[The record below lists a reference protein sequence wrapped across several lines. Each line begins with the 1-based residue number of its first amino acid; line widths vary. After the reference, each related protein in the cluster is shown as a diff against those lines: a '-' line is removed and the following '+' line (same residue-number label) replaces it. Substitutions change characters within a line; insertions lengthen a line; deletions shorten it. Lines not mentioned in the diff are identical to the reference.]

1 MKFYMLDGNEKILC
15 AVPSKDIISL
25 YQNLN
30 YHQADTIEGS
40 LVLSEK
46 YTSILNNVRY
56 FAISDRESNHNF
68 YLYRKTLVQV
78 QNHEIAINGQGA
90 FWDEMQGA
98 YIKDKRPNQVTPADT
113 IKLIL
118 GYSRWNVDYV
128 DQMLEEESLRRDMN
142 FYYVS
147 LLDALNTVY
156 QTWQVDIEP
165 YINIEGHQITRRYVK
180 LYQQQGGNNGRRF
193 VYGDNALTVTQQ
205 ANEGSIFTALVGRG
219 AGVEETDASG
229 NLTGGYSRKINFAD
243 IEWSKANGDPCD
255 KPKGQEYVEWKE
267 STELYGYSDGKPR
280 IGIVN
285 FDNEKDPAQL
295 LKETWAQLQQVGVP
309 LVQFQATV
317 GDVGY
322 LNLGETVTIVRYDL
336 NIKYQTRVTGIK
348 WNRCDEAKSQ
358 ITIGVKAIQSTADKI
373 AGLQQSVAQANV
385 NADEAKS
392 TANHAIIDGTGAVV
406 NYGPNEPTNPKE
418 GDIWYDVQPD
428 GTVVLKQYQNGQ
440 WVILIDDT
448 TGQQIKNKVEAQQ
461 KELDKAVQD
470 ANAASAKA
478 DGLVAQVGDANTNAQ
493 KALTTAQQNQADLAQ
508 AKNDLENTKSQLTN
522 VQSDLTGTKSSLAG
536 AISNISQAQEDLKN
550 TEQSLQGVKSDL
562 ANTKQSLANDEKNLT
577 SLSEQAK
584 AQEQT
589 IVDIQ
594 KTQSGLSADVAD
606 VKGNVSSLQDTADG
620 LQATVGTL
628 NSDNLLYNSDFMANT
643 PGKVPNTDWL
653 PVPGWLSLN
662 NTAVQRCLWFNQN
675 ALQVGWINANGG
687 FYTKAVKSNTPD
699 PKNANAT
706 TAYDLSFLIMSHPG
720 TYDVYIE
727 ASYTEDFSDPK
738 QIKLG
743 TINQCQNWTPQE
755 YSFTVS
761 DVYPWLRLKMV
772 SEQDKGLFYLA
783 QPMLV
788 YGSKKPSS
796 YISSNQPSQKIASIS
811 ETVDGI
817 KTTVS
822 DNTNGISQIKQTAQ
836 SIQSDVANNKN
847 DISSIKQTADSLKSS
862 IQDDEKN
869 ISSLQQTAQGLQGSI
884 SDNKNDIA
892 NIKATAQGLQ
902 TSVQDNKKNISTIQ
916 QQAGTIE
923 SAISTVNSDN
933 LIYNSDFLTTEP
945 GISPLTNWEPADGWN
960 SINTA
965 VQRCMWYGYSALQVG
980 WINANAGMYTR
991 AIKANQ
997 PNTSDASAKTQYNLS
1012 FLIRTSAGTYDVYI
1026 DCSYD
1031 DTFNNSTPVKVD
1043 TITQIYSNWTK
1054 LNWTVELPSIYPWI
1068 RLRIISEQDKGL
1080 FYLAQPMLVYG
1091 SDTPSKYI
1099 SSNQPGQK
1107 MSSIKQTIDSIQSTV
1122 QSNTGQI
1129 SQVKQTAD
1137 SLQSAVTNNS
1147 NDISTLK
1154 QTATGLQSTVSN
1166 IKASSENLLPDT
1178 LDFAGWQQ
1186 GGQGNMDS
1194 AQADNTLTN
1203 AWHAWGDNNSAW
1215 IGSPQAK
1222 PVYLR
1227 AGTQY
1232 TFSAVCWNNG
1242 SLTGNNFDDD
1252 DVELY
1257 FNNND
1262 NSRAYNHQLTSKTNK
1277 EHVRYSVTFTVD
1289 TDGLYWGFK
1298 LIDKSGFV
1306 GGSLW
1311 SAEYMLVEGNIAT
1324 AYQPSSTAMATN
1336 ISTIQQTID
1345 GVKIDVANSKGD
1357 ISSLKQRADSM
1368 ESNISD
1374 NKNDISDLRQTANS
1388 LQSNIQSKADIS
1400 QITQLSNAIQSVVQS
1415 VGSFFP
1421 NGDFADSNIQAYW
1434 SPWDVTKDYT
1444 NINFDAA
1451 TYNGSFGNLLL
1462 HASGGGWTKAIST
1475 EYIPVQPNKSVTVSL
1490 ASRGDWYGSNGKPQ
1504 TLQCYVHFYDSK
1516 KNETENGHFDLNCSN
1531 NQQWYDNSVTYDCNS
1546 NECYIRVEICLQGN
1560 QENWAHITNVK
1571 VSSDGGESISSKI
1584 SQMTDDINMR
1594 VQKGDLLSQINIQAG
1609 STLIQSNKL
1618 YLDASSVVF
1627 SGNAFIPSAAI
1638 TDLSADK
1645 ITAGTLNAYKV
1656 NVINLDVNK
1665 LVGDTT
1671 EFVRSGWTNAYG
1683 SHVQIDGGGM
1693 TVNYGNWY
1701 TRFDGNGMTFKDGSD
1716 NLGGFTR
1723 IGMTGAPDWY
1733 NGLAFNAGGDAEF
1746 LSIGAQDYGNDNQ
1759 NPVPAKLLWMRSF
1772 DDKNRYG
1779 YQPGWNFCD
1788 TVWADDLKLNHI
1800 GTSSYRLDLVAL
1812 SMNGETAFGLQSG
1825 NGYGFWWGANGGLG
1839 IYGGGKY
1846 VNFTHT
1852 KFINDIQM
1860 GQGGSINWGS
1870 L

>member
-98 YIKDKRPNQVTPADT
+98 YIKDRRPNQVTPADT

-219 AGVEETDASG
+219 AGVEETDADG

-243 IEWSKANGDPCD
+243 VEWSKANGDPCD

-508 AKNDLENTKSQLTN
+508 AKNQLSN
-522 VQSDLTGTKSSLAG
+522 VQSDLTSEKSTLSS
-536 AISNISQAQEDLKN
+536 AISDISQTKQRL
-550 TEQSLQGVKSDL
+550 SDL
-562 ANTKQSLANDEKNLT
+562 TT
-577 SLSEQAK
+577 QA
-584 AQEQT
+584 QTQGQT
-589 IVDIQ
+589 IANIQ
-594 KTQSGLSADVAD
+594 KTQSGLTTDIAD
-606 VKGNVSSLQDTADG
+606 VKGNVSSLQDTANG
-620 LQATVGTL
+620 LQATVA
-628 NSDNLLYNSDFMANT
+628 D
-643 PGKVPNTDWL
+643 
-653 PVPGWLSLN
+653 
-662 NTAVQRCLWFNQN
+662 
-675 ALQVGWINANGG
+675 
-687 FYTKAVKSNTPD
+687 
-699 PKNANAT
+699 
-706 TAYDLSFLIMSHPG
+706 
-720 TYDVYIE
+720 
-727 ASYTEDFSDPK
+727 
-738 QIKLG
+738 
-743 TINQCQNWTPQE
+743 
-755 YSFTVS
+755 
-761 DVYPWLRLKMV
+761 
-772 SEQDKGLFYLA
+772 
-783 QPMLV
+783 
-788 YGSKKPSS
+788 
-796 YISSNQPSQKIASIS
+796 
-811 ETVDGI
+811 
-817 KTTVS
+817 
-822 DNTNGISQIKQTAQ
+822 
-836 SIQSDVANNKN
+836 NKN
-847 DISSIKQTADSLKSS
+847 
-862 IQDDEKN
+862 N
-869 ISSLQQTAQGLQGSI
+869 ISSLKQTAQGLESTVSNMRVGGTNLLRNTKMMNGSYWFSQQSPIQSYYQGIGVIHVASDWWNVRYNYPSLVTDGIPNNTNDVFTFSCLVKKSDKNSNGNISFFCGAVNVLSTHIDQSAINADYWTQIWVTFKFKPSSEINVSDNYGNSMRFEQGGSVGTMLYTMFKLEKGSMPTAYSPAPQDTDDSI
-884 SDNKNDIA
+884 SSISQ
-892 NIKATAQGLQ
+892 KA
-902 TSVQDNKKNISTIQ
+902 
-916 QQAGTIE
+916 
-923 SAISTVNSDN
+923 
-933 LIYNSDFLTTEP
+933 
-945 GISPLTNWEPADGWN
+945 
-960 SINTA
+960 
-965 VQRCMWYGYSALQVG
+965 
-980 WINANAGMYTR
+980 
-991 AIKANQ
+991 
-997 PNTSDASAKTQYNLS
+997 
-1012 FLIRTSAGTYDVYI
+1012 
-1026 DCSYD
+1026 
-1031 DTFNNSTPVKVD
+1031 
-1043 TITQIYSNWTK
+1043 
-1054 LNWTVELPSIYPWI
+1054 
-1068 RLRIISEQDKGL
+1068 
-1080 FYLAQPMLVYG
+1080 
-1091 SDTPSKYI
+1091 
-1099 SSNQPGQK
+1099 
-1107 MSSIKQTIDSIQSTV
+1107 DSIQSTV
-1122 QSNTGQI
+1122 QGNTGQI

-1137 SLQSAVTNNS
+1137 SLQSSITQGIGSYLPNGDFADSNISKYWVPWDTTKDLSEVFVVESQGTKDMPAAYLKIQTKSSENKTDIGTKDFIPFNINEPIEIKAWSWLNASNGNTQFQFYIHCYDENHNEVDSGSGYFKYDNLNEWELTDVTFGKDQWNKNTVS
-1147 NDISTLK
+1147 MRLEIVLFGGGIDTAGYITGLKIINGSSGIASEFTQTIDSLTSKIADADGNISQLK
-1154 QTATGLQSTVSN
+1154 QTS
-1166 IKASSENLLPDT
+1166 D
-1178 LDFAGWQQ
+1178 
-1186 GGQGNMDS
+1186 
-1194 AQADNTLTN
+1194 
-1203 AWHAWGDNNSAW
+1203 
-1215 IGSPQAK
+1215 
-1222 PVYLR
+1222 
-1227 AGTQY
+1227 
-1232 TFSAVCWNNG
+1232 
-1242 SLTGNNFDDD
+1242 SLTSQIGNA
-1252 DVELY
+1252 
-1257 FNNND
+1257 NN
-1262 NSRAYNHQLTSKTNK
+1262 
-1277 EHVRYSVTFTVD
+1277 
-1289 TDGLYWGFK
+1289 
-1298 LIDKSGFV
+1298 
-1306 GGSLW
+1306 
-1311 SAEYMLVEGNIAT
+1311 
-1324 AYQPSSTAMATN
+1324 
-1336 ISTIQQTID
+1336 
-1345 GVKIDVANSKGD
+1345 D

-1374 NKNDISDLRQTANS
+1374 NENNISDLRQTANS

-1421 NGDFADSNIQAYW
+1421 NGNFADSNVQVYW

-1444 NINFDAA
+1444 NINYDAA

-1490 ASRGDWYGSNGKPQ
+1490 ASRGDWYDSNGKPQ
-1504 TLQCYVHFYDSK
+1504 LLQCYVHFYDSK
-1516 KNETENGHFDLNCSN
+1516 KNATESGYFDLNCSN
-1531 NQQWYDNSVTYDCNS
+1531 NQQWYDNSTTYDCNS
-1546 NECYIRVEICLQGN
+1546 NECYIRVEIVLQGN

-1584 SQMTDDINMR
+1584 SQMADDINMR
-1594 VQKGDLLSQINIQAG
+1594 VQKGDLLSQINIEAG
-1609 STLIQSNKL
+1609 STLIQSKKL
-1618 YLDASSVVF
+1618 FLDASSVVF

-1645 ITAGTLNAYKV
+1645 ITAGTLNAGNV
-1656 NVINLDVNK
+1656 NIINLDVNK
-1665 LVGDTT
+1665 LVGNTT

-1693 TVNYGNWY
+1693 AVTYGDWY
-1701 TRFDGNGMTFKDGSD
+1701 TRFDGNGMTFKDG
-1716 NLGGFTR
+1716 NEVLGGFTR
-1723 IGMTGAPDWY
+1723 VGMVSAPSWY
-1733 NGLAFNAGGDAEF
+1733 NGLGFNAGGDAEF
-1746 LSIGAQDYGNDNQ
+1746 LSIGAQDYGNDSQ
-1759 NPVPAKLLWMRSF
+1759 NPVPVKLLWMRQGI
-1772 DDKNRYG
+1772 NTYG

-1788 TVWADDLKLNHI
+1788 DVWMNKLAVNSFHYGNWDI
-1800 GTSSYRLDLVAL
+1800 K
-1812 SMNGETAFGLQSG
+1812 FGLISG
-1825 NGYGFWWGANGGLG
+1825 SNGYSALTLTNGS
-1839 IYGGGKY
+1839 GGG
-1846 VNFTHT
+1846 F
-1852 KFINDIQM
+1852 F
-1860 GQGGSINWGS
+1860 WGS
-1870 L
+1870 DGGFGFAAGGHLYDMRGKPLINEVGSNGVAQSWTNINY

>member
-98 YIKDKRPNQVTPADT
+98 YIKDRRPNQVTPADT

-118 GYSRWNVDYV
+118 SYSRWNVDYV

-165 YINIEGHQITRRYVK
+165 YINIEGHQIIRRYVK

-470 ANAASAKA
+470 ANVASAKA

-493 KALTTAQQNQADLAQ
+493 KALATAQQNQADLAQ
-508 AKNDLENTKSQLTN
+508 AKNDLEDTKSQLSN
-522 VQSDLTGTKSSLAG
+522 VQTGLTSATA
-536 AISNISQAQEDLKN
+536 NISQAQAEL
-550 TEQSLQGVKSDL
+550 EAVKS
-562 ANTKQSLANDEKNLT
+562 
-577 SLSEQAK
+577 QA
-584 AQEQT
+584 AQQGQT
-589 IVDIQ
+589 IVNIEKSTD
-594 KTQSGLSADVAD
+594 SLSSQIAD
-606 VKGNVSSLQDTADG
+606 VKGNVTGLQQTATSLQ
-620 LQATVGTL
+620 
-628 NSDNLLYNSDFMANT
+628 S
-643 PGKVPNTDWL
+643 
-653 PVPGWLSLN
+653 
-662 NTAVQRCLWFNQN
+662 AV
-675 ALQVGWINANGG
+675 
-687 FYTKAVKSNTPD
+687 
-699 PKNANAT
+699 
-706 TAYDLSFLIMSHPG
+706 
-720 TYDVYIE
+720 E
-727 ASYTEDFSDPK
+727 
-738 QIKLG
+738 
-743 TINQCQNWTPQE
+743 
-755 YSFTVS
+755 
-761 DVYPWLRLKMV
+761 
-772 SEQDKGLFYLA
+772 
-783 QPMLV
+783 
-788 YGSKKPSS
+788 
-796 YISSNQPSQKIASIS
+796 
-811 ETVDGI
+811 
-817 KTTVS
+817 
-822 DNTNGISQIKQTAQ
+822 
-836 SIQSDVANNKN
+836 NNKN
-847 DISSIKQTADSLKSS
+847 DISVVKQTAEGVESTVTNMKISSANLLPNTFDFSNWESGGQGVIEPASQWNTQTDAFHGWIDTTKAWIRVPESMAVYLEQGKQYTYSAKVWNNGSNTENNFDNSVVKMYINSPSNSYGYTLTEKVNHTPRTYAVTFTAPETGKYTGFNTYQEGDFVGGSLWTAECMLVEGNVVTAYQPSSQDMAKNADVSTIKQDITGLEATVKSNS
-862 IQDDEKN
+862 GN
-869 ISSLQQTAQGLQGSI
+869 ISDLKLA
-884 SDNKNDIA
+884 SD
-892 NIKATAQGLQ
+892 
-902 TSVQDNKKNISTIQ
+902 
-916 QQAGTIE
+916 
-923 SAISTVNSDN
+923 
-933 LIYNSDFLTTEP
+933 
-945 GISPLTNWEPADGWN
+945 
-960 SINTA
+960 
-965 VQRCMWYGYSALQVG
+965 
-980 WINANAGMYTR
+980 
-991 AIKANQ
+991 
-997 PNTSDASAKTQYNLS
+997 
-1012 FLIRTSAGTYDVYI
+1012 
-1026 DCSYD
+1026 
-1031 DTFNNSTPVKVD
+1031 
-1043 TITQIYSNWTK
+1043 K
-1054 LNWTVELPSIYPWI
+1054 L
-1068 RLRIISEQDKGL
+1068 
-1080 FYLAQPMLVYG
+1080 
-1091 SDTPSKYI
+1091 
-1099 SSNQPGQK
+1099 
-1107 MSSIKQTIDSIQSTV
+1107 QSTV
-1122 QSNTGQI
+1122 QSNSGQI

-1137 SLQSAVTNNS
+1137 GLQSTVTNNS
-1147 NDISTLK
+1147 NDISSLE

-1166 IKASSENLLPDT
+1166 MKVSSENLLPDT

-1186 GGQGNMDS
+1186 GGQGSMDN
-1194 AQADNTLTN
+1194 AKDDNTLTN

-1215 IGSPQAK
+1215 IGSPQTK
-1222 PVYLR
+1222 PVYLS

-1262 NSRAYNHQLTSKTNK
+1262 SSKAYNHQLTGKTNK
-1277 EHVRYSVTFTVD
+1277 DHIRYSVTFTVD

-1298 LIDKSGFV
+1298 LIDKSGFI

-1311 SAEYMLVEGNIAT
+1311 SAEYMLIEGNIAT
-1324 AYQPSSTAMATN
+1324 AYQPSSTAMAMD

-1444 NINFDAA
+1444 NITFDAA

-1584 SQMTDDINMR
+1584 SQMADDINMR

-1645 ITAGTLNAYKV
+1645 ITTGTLNAYKV

-1701 TRFDGNGMTFKDGSD
+1701 TRFDGNGMTFKDGGD

-1723 IGMTGAPDWY
+1723 VGMTGAPDWY

-1860 GQGGSINWGS
+1860 GQGGSINWSS

>member
-1 MKFYMLDGNEKILC
+1 MLDGNEKILC
-15 AVPSKDIISL
+15 AVPIKDIISL

-46 YTSILNNVRY
+46 YTSILSNVRY

-98 YIKDKRPNQVTPADT
+98 YIKDRRPNQVTPADT

-219 AGVEETDASG
+219 AGVEETDESG

-243 IEWSKANGDPCD
+243 VEWSKANGDPCD

-336 NIKYQTRVTGIK
+336 DIKYQTRVTGIK
-348 WNRCDEAKSQ
+348 WNRCDENKSK

-392 TANHAIIDGTGAVV
+392 TANHAIVDGTGAVV

-461 KELDKAVQD
+461 KELDQAVQD

-493 KALTTAQQNQADLAQ
+493 KALAAAQQNQADLAQ
-508 AKNDLENTKSQLTN
+508 AKNDLANTKSQLSN
-522 VQSDLTGTKSSLAG
+522 VQNGLTSATA
-536 AISNISQAQEDLKN
+536 NISQAQAEL
-550 TEQSLQGVKSDL
+550 EAVKS
-562 ANTKQSLANDEKNLT
+562 
-577 SLSEQAK
+577 QA
-584 AQEQT
+584 AQQGQT
-589 IVDIQ
+589 IVNIEKNTD
-594 KTQSGLSADVAD
+594 SLSSQIAD
-606 VKGNVSSLQDTADG
+606 VKGNVTGLQQTATSLQ
-620 LQATVGTL
+620 
-628 NSDNLLYNSDFMANT
+628 S
-643 PGKVPNTDWL
+643 
-653 PVPGWLSLN
+653 
-662 NTAVQRCLWFNQN
+662 AV
-675 ALQVGWINANGG
+675 
-687 FYTKAVKSNTPD
+687 
-699 PKNANAT
+699 
-706 TAYDLSFLIMSHPG
+706 
-720 TYDVYIE
+720 E
-727 ASYTEDFSDPK
+727 
-738 QIKLG
+738 
-743 TINQCQNWTPQE
+743 
-755 YSFTVS
+755 
-761 DVYPWLRLKMV
+761 
-772 SEQDKGLFYLA
+772 
-783 QPMLV
+783 
-788 YGSKKPSS
+788 
-796 YISSNQPSQKIASIS
+796 
-811 ETVDGI
+811 
-817 KTTVS
+817 
-822 DNTNGISQIKQTAQ
+822 
-836 SIQSDVANNKN
+836 NNKN
-847 DISSIKQTADSLKSS
+847 DISVVKQTAEGVESTVTNMKISSANLLPNTFDFLNWESGGQGAIEPASQWNTQTDAFHGWIDTTQAWIRVPESMAVYLEQGKQYTYSAKVWNNGSNTENNFDNSVVKMYINSPSNSYGYTLTEKVNHTPRTYAVTFTAPETGKYTGFNTYQEGDFVGGSLWTAECMLVEGNVVTAYQPSSQDMAKNADVSTIKQDITGLEATVKSNS
-862 IQDDEKN
+862 GN
-869 ISSLQQTAQGLQGSI
+869 ISDLKLA
-884 SDNKNDIA
+884 SD
-892 NIKATAQGLQ
+892 
-902 TSVQDNKKNISTIQ
+902 
-916 QQAGTIE
+916 
-923 SAISTVNSDN
+923 
-933 LIYNSDFLTTEP
+933 
-945 GISPLTNWEPADGWN
+945 
-960 SINTA
+960 
-965 VQRCMWYGYSALQVG
+965 
-980 WINANAGMYTR
+980 
-991 AIKANQ
+991 
-997 PNTSDASAKTQYNLS
+997 
-1012 FLIRTSAGTYDVYI
+1012 
-1026 DCSYD
+1026 
-1031 DTFNNSTPVKVD
+1031 
-1043 TITQIYSNWTK
+1043 K
-1054 LNWTVELPSIYPWI
+1054 L
-1068 RLRIISEQDKGL
+1068 
-1080 FYLAQPMLVYG
+1080 
-1091 SDTPSKYI
+1091 
-1099 SSNQPGQK
+1099 
-1107 MSSIKQTIDSIQSTV
+1107 QSTV
-1122 QSNTGQI
+1122 QSNSGQI

-1137 SLQSAVTNNS
+1137 GLQSTVTNNS
-1147 NDISTLK
+1147 NDISSLE

-1166 IKASSENLLPDT
+1166 MKVSSENLLPDT

-1186 GGQGNMDS
+1186 GGQGSMDN
-1194 AQADNTLTN
+1194 AKDDNTLTN

-1215 IGSPQAK
+1215 IGSPQTK
-1222 PVYLR
+1222 PVYLS
-1227 AGTQY
+1227 AGIQY

-1262 NSRAYNHQLTSKTNK
+1262 NSKAYNHQLTGKTNK
-1277 EHVRYSVTFTVD
+1277 DHIRYSVTFTVD
-1289 TDGLYWGFK
+1289 DDGLYWGFK
-1298 LIDKSGFV
+1298 LIDKSGFI

-1324 AYQPSSTAMATN
+1324 AYQPSSTAMATD

-1357 ISSLKQRADSM
+1357 ISSLKQRADSI
-1368 ESNISD
+1368 ETNIS
-1374 NKNDISDLRQTANS
+1374 NNSNDISSLKQTATS

-1421 NGDFADSNIQAYW
+1421 NGNFADSNIQVYW
-1434 SPWDVTKDYT
+1434 SPWDITKDYT
-1444 NINFDAA
+1444 NINYDAA

-1462 HASGGGWTKAIST
+1462 HAANGGFTKTIST

-1490 ASRGDWYGSNGKPQ
+1490 ASRGDWYNSNGKPQ

-1531 NQQWYDNSVTYDCNS
+1531 NQQWYDNSVTYGCNS
-1546 NECYIRVEICLQGN
+1546 NECYIRIEIVLQGN

-1584 SQMTDDINMR
+1584 SQMADDINMR

-1645 ITAGTLNAYKV
+1645 ITAGTLNAGNV

-1665 LVGDTT
+1665 LVGNTT

-1693 TVNYGNWY
+1693 AVTYGDWY
-1701 TRFDGNGMTFKDGSD
+1701 TRFDGNGMTFKNG
-1716 NLGGFTR
+1716 NEALGGFTR
-1723 IGMTGAPDWY
+1723 IGMNTAPSWY

-1759 NPVPAKLLWMRSF
+1759 NPVPAKLLWMR
-1772 DDKNRYG
+1772 KGINTYG
-1779 YQPGWNFCD
+1779 YSPGWNFCD
-1788 TVWADDLKLNHI
+1788 DVWTNKI
-1800 GTSSYRLDLVAL
+1800 GMREIQYQDWNINFGEVTGDNGFSALTLTS
-1812 SMNGETAFGLQSG
+1812 GSG
-1825 NGYGFWWGANGGLG
+1825 NGFYWGSDGTFGYVTGGANLHNVRGSQIVYNINQNGG
-1839 IYGGGKY
+1839 
-1846 VNFTHT
+1846 TCE
-1852 KFINDIQM
+1852 
-1860 GQGGSINWGS
+1860 NWSGVD
-1870 L
+1870 

>member
-1 MKFYMLDGNEKILC
+1 MLDGNEKILC

-46 YTSILNNVRY
+46 YTSILSNVRY

-118 GYSRWNVDYV
+118 SYSRWNVDYV

-229 NLTGGYSRKINFAD
+229 NLTGGYSRKISFAD
-243 IEWSKANGDPCD
+243 VEWSKANGDPCD

-461 KELDKAVQD
+461 KELDQAVQD

-493 KALTTAQQNQADLAQ
+493 KALTAAQQNKADLAQ

-536 AISNISQAQEDLKN
+536 AISNISQAKAELEAIKSQAA
-550 TEQSLQGVKSDL
+550 QQG
-562 ANTKQSLANDEKNLT
+562 
-577 SLSEQAK
+577 
-584 AQEQT
+584 QT
-589 IVDIQ
+589 IVNIEKSTD
-594 KTQSGLSADVAD
+594 SLSSQIAD
-606 VKGNVSSLQDTADG
+606 VKGNVTGLQQTATSLQ
-620 LQATVGTL
+620 
-628 NSDNLLYNSDFMANT
+628 S
-643 PGKVPNTDWL
+643 
-653 PVPGWLSLN
+653 
-662 NTAVQRCLWFNQN
+662 AVE
-675 ALQVGWINANGG
+675 
-687 FYTKAVKSNTPD
+687 K
-699 PKNANAT
+699 
-706 TAYDLSFLIMSHPG
+706 
-720 TYDVYIE
+720 
-727 ASYTEDFSDPK
+727 
-738 QIKLG
+738 
-743 TINQCQNWTPQE
+743 
-755 YSFTVS
+755 
-761 DVYPWLRLKMV
+761 
-772 SEQDKGLFYLA
+772 
-783 QPMLV
+783 
-788 YGSKKPSS
+788 
-796 YISSNQPSQKIASIS
+796 
-811 ETVDGI
+811 
-817 KTTVS
+817 
-822 DNTNGISQIKQTAQ
+822 
-836 SIQSDVANNKN
+836 NKN
-847 DISSIKQTADSLKSS
+847 DISVVKQTAEGVESTVTNMK
-862 IQDDEKN
+862 
-869 ISSLQQTAQGLQGSI
+869 ISSANLLPNTLDFSNWESGGQGAIEPASQWNTQTDAFHGWIDTAKAWIRVPESMAVYLEQGKQYTYSAKVWNNGSNTENNFDKSTVKMYI
-884 SDNKNDIA
+884 NSPSNSYGYTLTEKVNHTPRTYAVTFTAPETGKYTGFNTYQEGNFIGGSLWSA
-892 NIKATAQGLQ
+892 EYMLVEGNVATAYQP
-902 TSVQDNKKNISTIQ
+902 SSQDMAKNADISTIKQ
-916 QQAGTIE
+916 DITGLEATVKSNSGN
-923 SAISTVNSDN
+923 ISDLKLASDK
-933 LIYNSDFLTTEP
+933 
-945 GISPLTNWEPADGWN
+945 
-960 SINTA
+960 
-965 VQRCMWYGYSALQVG
+965 LQ
-980 WINANAGMYTR
+980 
-991 AIKANQ
+991 
-997 PNTSDASAKTQYNLS
+997 
-1012 FLIRTSAGTYDVYI
+1012 
-1026 DCSYD
+1026 
-1031 DTFNNSTPVKVD
+1031 ST
-1043 TITQIYSNWTK
+1043 
-1054 LNWTVELPSIYPWI
+1054 
-1068 RLRIISEQDKGL
+1068 
-1080 FYLAQPMLVYG
+1080 
-1091 SDTPSKYI
+1091 
-1099 SSNQPGQK
+1099 
-1107 MSSIKQTIDSIQSTV
+1107 IQSN
-1122 QSNTGQI
+1122 SGQI

-1166 IKASSENLLPDT
+1166 MKISSENLLPDT

-1222 PVYLR
+1222 PVYLS
-1227 AGTQY
+1227 AGMQY
-1232 TFSAVCWNNG
+1232 TFSAVCWNYG
-1242 SLTGNNFDDD
+1242 SSTGNNFDDD

-1262 NSRAYNHQLTSKTNK
+1262 NSKAYNHQLTSKTNK

-1289 TDGLYWGFK
+1289 TNGLYWGFK
-1298 LIDKSGFV
+1298 LIDKSGFI

-1324 AYQPSSTAMATN
+1324 AYQPSATAMATN

-1388 LQSNIQSKADIS
+1388 LQSNIQNKADIS

-1421 NGDFADSNIQAYW
+1421 NGNFADSNIQAYW
-1434 SPWDVTKDYT
+1434 SPWDITKDYT
-1444 NINFDAA
+1444 NITFDAA

-1475 EYIPVQPNKSVTVSL
+1475 EYIPVQPSKSVTVSL
-1490 ASRGDWYGSNGKPQ
+1490 ASRGDWYGNNGKPK

-1516 KNETENGHFDLNCSN
+1516 KNETASGSFDLNCSN
-1531 NQQWYDNSVTYDCNS
+1531 NQQWYNNSASYDCSS
-1546 NECYIRVEICLQGN
+1546 NECYVRIEIILQGN

-1584 SQMTDDINMR
+1584 SQMADDINMR

-1609 STLIQSNKL
+1609 KTLIQSNKL

-1627 SGNAFIPSAAI
+1627 SGSAFIPSAAI

-1645 ITAGTLNAYKV
+1645 ITTGTLNAANV
-1656 NVINLDVNK
+1656 HVINMDIAN
-1665 LVGDTT
+1665 LVGDKTS
-1671 EFVRSGWTNAYG
+1671 FVRSQWQNAYG
-1683 SHVQIDGGGM
+1683 AYVNIDGGGM
-1693 TVNYGNWY
+1693 SVGYGNWF
-1701 TRFDGNGMTFKDGSD
+1701 TKFDGLGMTFKDGGD
-1716 NLGGFTR
+1716 DLGGFTR
-1723 IGMTGAPDWY
+1723 VGMVGAPSWY
-1733 NGLAFNAGGDAEF
+1733 GGLAFNAGGDAEF
-1746 LSIGAQDYGNDNQ
+1746 LSIGAKDYHNDNQ
-1759 NPVPAKLLWMRSF
+1759 NPVPSKLLWARQGI
-1772 DDKNRYG
+1772 DTYG
-1779 YQPGWNFCD
+1779 YRPGWNFGD
-1788 TVWADDLKLNHI
+1788 DVWTSKI
-1800 GTSSYRLDLVAL
+1800 GIDSIQYGSWNIHFGIVVGDNNFSALTLTS
-1812 SMNGETAFGLQSG
+1812 GIG
-1825 NGYGFWWGANGGLG
+1825 NGFY
-1839 IYGGGKY
+1839 
-1846 VNFTHT
+1846 
-1852 KFINDIQM
+1852 
-1860 GQGGSINWGS
+1860 WGS
-1870 L
+1870 DGSFGYVTGGNALHNVKGSQIVYSIGSDGTCHSWGGV

>member
-1 MKFYMLDGNEKILC
+1 MLDGNEKILC

-25 YQNLN
+25 CQNLN

-46 YTSILNNVRY
+46 YTSILSNVRY

-98 YIKDKRPNQVTPADT
+98 YIKDRRPNQVTPADT

-219 AGVEETDASG
+219 AGVEETDADG

-243 IEWSKANGDPCD
+243 VEWSKANGDPVD

-267 STELYGYSDGKPR
+267 STEIYGYSDGKPR
-280 IGIVN
+280 IGIVD

-336 NIKYQTRVTGIK
+336 DIKYQTRVTGIK

-550 TEQSLQGVKSDL
+550 TEQELQDVKSNL
-562 ANTKQSLANDEKNLT
+562 ASNEEKLSELTKQ
-577 SLSEQAK
+577 
-584 AQEQT
+584 AQTQGQT

-606 VKGNVSSLQDTADG
+606 VKGNVSSLQQTADEIKS
-620 LQATVGTL
+620 TVAG
-628 NSDNLLYNSDFMANT
+628 NS
-643 PGKVPNTDWL
+643 
-653 PVPGWLSLN
+653 
-662 NTAVQRCLWFNQN
+662 
-675 ALQVGWINANGG
+675 
-687 FYTKAVKSNTPD
+687 
-699 PKNANAT
+699 
-706 TAYDLSFLIMSHPG
+706 
-720 TYDVYIE
+720 
-727 ASYTEDFSDPK
+727 
-738 QIKLG
+738 
-743 TINQCQNWTPQE
+743 
-755 YSFTVS
+755 
-761 DVYPWLRLKMV
+761 
-772 SEQDKGLFYLA
+772 
-783 QPMLV
+783 
-788 YGSKKPSS
+788 GS
-796 YISSNQPSQKIASIS
+796 
-811 ETVDGI
+811 
-817 KTTVS
+817 
-822 DNTNGISQIKQTAQ
+822 ISQIKQTNQ
-836 SIQSDVANNKN
+836 SILGQVADN
-847 DISSIKQTADSLKSS
+847 QG
-862 IQDDEKN
+862 N
-869 ISSLQQTAQGLQGSI
+869 ISKLQETAKGLQGSI
-884 SDNKNDIA
+884 SDNKNNIA
-892 NIKATAQGLQ
+892 NIQATAQGLQ
-902 TSVQDNKKNISTIQ
+902 TSVEDNKKNISTVQ
-916 QQAGTIE
+916 QQASSLE
-923 SAISTVNSDN
+923 SAISATNSDN
-933 LIYNSDFLTTEP
+933 LVVNSDCF
-945 GISPLTNWEPADGWN
+945 TNAKGVAPNTDFKPAWGWRYSSGKDIGRAN
-960 SINTA
+960 
-965 VQRCMWYGYSALQVG
+965 RYGYSALQ
-980 WINANAGMYTR
+980 INQIPAEGYACSQG
-991 AIKANQ
+991 IKAGNPGSETTYAISLKYLIQ
-997 PNTSDASAKTQYNLS
+997 QQGVRYWVNIQADYDES
-1012 FLIRTSAGTYDVYI
+1012 FSNPVYYDLGNATNF
-1026 DCSYD
+1026 DGNNFQ
-1031 DTFNNSTPVKVD
+1031 TFTATV
-1043 TITQIYSNWTK
+1043 TIPAET
-1054 LNWTVELPSIYPWI
+1054 PWI
-1068 RLRIISEQDKGL
+1068 RLIVGCAEDNGYIWI
-1080 FYLAQPMLVYG
+1080 AQPMVVYG
-1091 SDTPSKYI
+1091 STIPAQYI

-1107 MSSIKQTIDSIQSTV
+1107 ISSIKQTIDSIQSTV
-1122 QSNTGQI
+1122 QDNSGQI

-1137 SLQSAVTNNS
+1137 GLQSTVTKNS
-1147 NDISTLK
+1147 NDISSLE

-1166 IKASSENLLPDT
+1166 MKASSENLLPNT

-1186 GGQGNMDS
+1186 GSQGSMDN
-1194 AQADNTLTN
+1194 AKDDNTLTN

-1215 IGSPQAK
+1215 IGSPQTK
-1222 PVYLR
+1222 PVYLS
-1227 AGTQY
+1227 AGIQY

-1242 SLTGNNFDDD
+1242 SSTGNNFDDD

-1262 NSRAYNHQLTSKTNK
+1262 NSKAYNHQLTGKTNK
-1277 EHVRYSVTFTVD
+1277 DHIRYSVTFTVD
-1289 TDGLYWGFK
+1289 DDGLYWGFK
-1298 LIDKSGFV
+1298 VVDMSGFI

-1324 AYQPSSTAMATN
+1324 AYQPSSTAMATD

-1400 QITQLSNAIQSVVQS
+1400 QITQLSNAFQTVVQNIGPFYPDGDFSDTDLSKYYDPWDTCTSLDNFSVVTNNSDWGYYLQIYTPQ
-1415 VGSFFP
+1415 GTI
-1421 NGDFADSNIQAYW
+1421 NKMI
-1434 SPWDVTKDYT
+1434 TKEYLP
-1444 NINFDAA
+1444 INANYPITFK
-1451 TYNGSFGNLLL
+1451 GKSLLSYDGEL
-1462 HASGGGWTKAIST
+1462 K
-1475 EYIPVQPNKSVTVSL
+1475 
-1490 ASRGDWYGSNGKPQ
+1490 GKFQ
-1504 TLQCYVHFYDSK
+1504 VYYHFYDSN
-1516 KNETENGHFDLNCSN
+1516 KNQVGSLYVDWYKYDNNNVWQDFSSTLTPPSGAVYLRIETVLDNSEGSGTYWGALDNLSIENGEA
-1531 NQQWYDNSVTYDCNS
+1531 T
-1546 NECYIRVEICLQGN
+1546 I
-1560 QENWAHITNVK
+1560 A
-1571 VSSDGGESISSKI
+1571 SKI
-1584 SQMTDDINMR
+1584 SQMSDDINLR

-1609 STLIQSNKL
+1609 STLIQSKKL
-1618 YLDASSVVF
+1618 FLDASSVVF

-1645 ITAGTLNAYKV
+1645 ITAGTLNAGNV
-1656 NVINLDVNK
+1656 NIINLDVNK
-1665 LVGDTT
+1665 LVGNTT

-1693 TVNYGNWY
+1693 SITYGDWL
-1701 TRFDGNGMTFKDGSD
+1701 TKFEPDGMVFRDGNEDI
-1716 NLGGFTR
+1716 GGFTR
-1723 IGMTGAPDWY
+1723 IGMQNAPSWY
-1733 NGLAFNAGGDAEF
+1733 GGLAFNAGGDAEF
-1746 LSIGAQDYGNDNQ
+1746 LSIGAKDYHNDSQ
-1759 NPVPAKLLWMRSF
+1759 NPIPAKLVWMRQGI
-1772 DDKNRYG
+1772 NTYG
-1779 YQPGWNFCD
+1779 YNSGWNFCD
-1788 TVWADDLKLNHI
+1788 DVWAGKI
-1800 GTSSYRLDLVAL
+1800 GMSEIQYQGWNIHFGEVADNNGFSALTLTSGSGDGFYWGSD
-1812 SMNGETAFGLQSG
+1812 GTFGYVTGG
-1825 NGYGFWWGANGGLG
+1825 NNLHNVRGSQIVYDINQNGGTCQTWSG
-1839 IYGGGKY
+1839 
-1846 VNFTHT
+1846 V
-1852 KFINDIQM
+1852 D
-1860 GQGGSINWGS
+1860 
-1870 L
+1870 

>member
-1 MKFYMLDGNEKILC
+1 MKYFLFDKAQKYVTRINTEYLIEAHYTEEINTAGQLEFTLPATMRLPKNVFYVCVTDPDDKRSYLMFKIVTEKVTDEKVTYTC
-15 AVPSKDIISL
+15 
-25 YQNLN
+25 
-30 YHQADTIEGS
+30 IENAYDELAS
-40 LVLSEK
+40 
-46 YTSILNNVRY
+46 YT
-56 FAISDRESNHNF
+56 
-68 YLYRKTLVQV
+68 
-78 QNHEIAINGQGA
+78 
-90 FWDEMQGA
+90 
-98 YIKDKRPNQVTPADT
+98 YIKDKRPTAIASAMLQMVLDGT
-113 IKLIL
+113 
-118 GYSRWNVDYV
+118 RWSVGSCPEV
-128 DQMLEEESLRRDMN
+128 SPKFCS
-142 FYYVS
+142 FYYISVLEAIQKIVNLWGFEVQFQVKIDGITNEIKQRNINLYTKLGKRTNKRFEYGS
-147 LLDALNTVY
+147 NLLS
-156 QTWQVDIEP
+156 
-165 YINIEGHQITRRYVK
+165 
-180 LYQQQGGNNGRRF
+180 
-193 VYGDNALTVTQQ
+193 VTQ
-205 ANEGSIFTALVGRG
+205 ANDSTGLYTALVGRG
-219 AGVEETDASG
+219 KGVQVSSGDTDTDPDGYGRRITFADVVWSTQSG
-229 NLTGGYSRKINFAD
+229 NPLN
-243 IEWSKANGDPCD
+243 
-255 KPKGQEYVEWKE
+255 KPAGQEYLEDPNA
-267 STELYGYSDGKPR
+267 TAAYGFPDGHPR
-280 IGIVN
+280 IGFVTFQDCENPNELIQLTYDKLQEVN
-285 FDNEKDPAQL
+285 HPQ
-295 LKETWAQLQQVGVP
+295 
-309 LVQFQATV
+309 VQFSASIA
-317 GDVGY
+317 DVGS
-322 LNLGETVTIVRYDL
+322 LDLGDTIAIVRHDIGIEYYTRVFKVVHDLLDSSNNTVELGDNIAGSNSITQQISNIQNNQSNVQNAIDTIVMNGSDGNKLFFGTDFPQNGTDGDIFYKTLENGGTEMYIYKGGGWQLVVSTEEL
-336 NIKYQTRVTGIK
+336 NAVQKKVDEQT
-348 WNRCDEAKSQ
+348 SQ
-358 ITIGVKAIQSTADKI
+358 I
-373 AGLQQSVAQANV
+373 QQ
-385 NADEAKS
+385 
-392 TANHAIIDGTGAVV
+392 
-406 NYGPNEPTNPKE
+406 
-418 GDIWYDVQPD
+418 
-428 GTVVLKQYQNGQ
+428 
-440 WVILIDDT
+440 
-448 TGQQIKNKVEAQQ
+448 
-461 KELDKAVQD
+461 AVQD

-493 KALTTAQQNQADLAQ
+493 KALTTAQQNQADLTQ
-508 AKNDLENTKSQLTN
+508 AKNDLENTKNQLTN

-550 TEQSLQGVKSDL
+550 TKQSLQGVKSDL

-577 SLSEQAK
+577 SLSEQAQ
-584 AQEQT
+584 AQGQT

-594 KTQSGLSADVAD
+594 KTQSGLSADIAD

-643 PGKVPNTDWL
+643 PGKAPNTDWL

-662 NTAVQRCLWFNQN
+662 NTAVQRCLWYNQN

-699 PKNANAT
+699 PNNANAT
-706 TAYDLSFLIMSHPG
+706 TAYDLSFLIMSNAG

-743 TINQCQNWTPQE
+743 TINQCQGWTPQE
-755 YSFTVS
+755 YSFTVPS
-761 DVYPWLRLKMV
+761 VYPWLRLKMV

-788 YGSKKPSS
+788 YGSKKPNS

-817 KTTVS
+817 KTAVT
-822 DNTNGISQIKQTAQ
+822 DNTTGISQIKQTAQ

-945 GISPLTNWEPADGWN
+945 GISPLTDWKPADGWN

-991 AIKANQ
+991 AIKASQ
-997 PNTSDASAKTQYNLS
+997 PNTSDTSAKTKYNLS
-1012 FLIRTSAGTYDVYI
+1012 FLIKTSAGTYDVYI

-1031 DTFNNSTPVKVD
+1031 DTFNNSTAVKVD
-1043 TITQIYSNWTK
+1043 TITQIYSNWAK

-1122 QSNTGQI
+1122 QGNTGQI

-1137 SLQSAVTNNS
+1137 SLQSSITQGIGSYLPNGDFADSNVSKYWVPWDTTKDLSEVFVVPSSGTKDMPPACLKIQTKSSENKTDIGTKDFIPFNINEPIEIKAWSWLNASNGNTQFQFYIHCYDENHNEVDSGSGYFKYDNLNEWELTDVTFGKDQWNKNTVS
-1147 NDISTLK
+1147 MRLEIVLFGGGIDTAGYITGLKIINGSSGIASEFTQTIDSLTSKIADADGNISQLK
-1154 QTATGLQSTVSN
+1154 QTS
-1166 IKASSENLLPDT
+1166 D
-1178 LDFAGWQQ
+1178 
-1186 GGQGNMDS
+1186 
-1194 AQADNTLTN
+1194 
-1203 AWHAWGDNNSAW
+1203 
-1215 IGSPQAK
+1215 
-1222 PVYLR
+1222 
-1227 AGTQY
+1227 
-1232 TFSAVCWNNG
+1232 
-1242 SLTGNNFDDD
+1242 SLTSQIGNA
-1252 DVELY
+1252 
-1257 FNNND
+1257 NN
-1262 NSRAYNHQLTSKTNK
+1262 
-1277 EHVRYSVTFTVD
+1277 
-1289 TDGLYWGFK
+1289 
-1298 LIDKSGFV
+1298 
-1306 GGSLW
+1306 
-1311 SAEYMLVEGNIAT
+1311 
-1324 AYQPSSTAMATN
+1324 
-1336 ISTIQQTID
+1336 
-1345 GVKIDVANSKGD
+1345 D

-1421 NGDFADSNIQAYW
+1421 NGNFADSNIQAYW

-1444 NINFDAA
+1444 NITFDAA

-1531 NQQWYDNSVTYDCNS
+1531 NQQWYDNSATYDCNS

-1584 SQMTDDINMR
+1584 SQMADDINMR

-1609 STLIQSNKL
+1609 STLIQSKKL
-1618 YLDASSVVF
+1618 FLDASSVVF

-1645 ITAGTLNAYKV
+1645 ITAGTLNAGNV
-1656 NVINLDVNK
+1656 NIINLNVDK
-1665 LVGDTT
+1665 LVGNTT

-1701 TRFDGNGMTFKDGSD
+1701 TRFGGNGMTFKNGGES
-1716 NLGGFTR
+1716 LGGFTR
-1723 IGMTGAPDWY
+1723 IGMQGAPDWY

-1746 LSIGAQDYGNDNQ
+1746 LSIGAQDYGNDSQ
-1759 NPVPAKLLWMRSF
+1759 NPVPAKLLWMRK
-1772 DDKNRYG
+1772 DINTYG
-1779 YQPGWNFCD
+1779 YHSGWNFCD
-1788 TVWADDLKLNHI
+1788 DVWADQV
-1800 GTSSYRLDLVAL
+1800 GMSSIQYGSWNIHFGILTGSNNWSAL
-1812 SMNGETAFGLQSG
+1812 TLTN
-1825 NGYGFWWGANGGLG
+1825 
-1839 IYGGGKY
+1839 
-1846 VNFTHT
+1846 
-1852 KFINDIQM
+1852 
-1860 GQGGSINWGS
+1860 GQGGGFFWGS
-1870 L
+1870 GGTFGFVAGGNVYNMLGKPIANSIDNGTVSSWTNIEY

>member
-1 MKFYMLDGNEKILC
+1 MKFFLLDKQQNIIGRLSEEYILEATFTEEINTAGELLITLPAKKRLSGNVIHVLITN
-15 AVPSKDIISL
+15 PSKDHSYLMFKIIKETVK
-25 YQNLN
+25 
-30 YHQADTIEGS
+30 DEE
-40 LVLSEK
+40 VE
-46 YTSILNNVRY
+46 YTAV
-56 FAISDRESNHNF
+56 ESA
-68 YLYRKTLVQV
+68 Y
-78 QNHEIAINGQGA
+78 
-90 FWDEMQGA
+90 DELTSYG
-98 YIKDKRPNQVTPADT
+98 YIQDKRPTANAQTITEMILKDTRWHVGEIPDTSETFISFYYLSVLDCLKKIVQTFDFEIGFDVLINDDENQITD
-113 IKLIL
+113 
-118 GYSRWNVDYV
+118 
-128 DQMLEEESLRRDMN
+128 RRVN
-142 FYYVS
+142 FYIKQGEQTGKRFEYGS
-147 LLDALNTVY
+147 NLLSVKQEQDT
-156 QTWQVDIEP
+156 Q
-165 YINIEGHQITRRYVK
+165 NIY
-180 LYQQQGGNNGRRF
+180 
-193 VYGDNALTVTQQ
+193 
-205 ANEGSIFTALVGRG
+205 TALVGRG
-219 AGVEETDASG
+219 KGVQVSG
-229 NLTGGYSRKINFAD
+229 GDDDNTPDGYGRRITFAD
-243 IEWSKANGDPCD
+243 VEWSKANGDPLD
-255 KPKGQEYVEWKE
+255 KPKGQEWLEDPDATKQ
-267 STELYGYSDGKPR
+267 LGFSDGHMR
-280 IGIVN
+280 IGLEV
-285 FDNEKDPAQL
+285 FEDVDDPKVL
-295 LKETWAQLQQVGVP
+295 LQKTYEALKTAERPQ
-309 LVQFQATV
+309 VQFSASVINTGELHLGDYV
-317 GDVGY
+317 GITRNDIGIAYETRVFKVQH
-322 LNLGETVTIVRYDL
+322 NLLDETQNKIDLGDNLEQTNNLSYQVSALQSEVTNNTEGIITVT
-336 NIKYQTRVTGIK
+336 
-348 WNRCDEAKSQ
+348 
-358 ITIGVKAIQSTADKI
+358 QS
-373 AGLQQSVAQANV
+373 AN
-385 NADEAKS
+385 
-392 TANHAIIDGTGAVV
+392 G
-406 NYGPNEPTNPKE
+406 
-418 GDIWYDVQPD
+418 
-428 GTVVLKQYQNGQ
+428 
-440 WVILIDDT
+440 
-448 TGQQIKNKVEAQQ
+448 KNKVYYSSTMPATGSNGDVWYKDLGNGETEMYIYDNGWQLVISTENLHKIEDEIKQQ
-461 KELDKAVQD
+461 QSALDQAVQD

-493 KALTTAQQNQADLAQ
+493 KALTTAQQNRADLAQ
-508 AKNDLENTKSQLTN
+508 AKNDLENTKNQLTN

-536 AISNISQAQEDLKN
+536 AISNISQAQENLKN
-550 TEQSLQGVKSDL
+550 TEQGLQGVKSDL
-562 ANTKQSLANDEKNLT
+562 ANTKQSLANDEK
-577 SLSEQAK
+577 SLSSLSQQA
-584 AQEQT
+584 QQQGQT
-589 IVDIQ
+589 IVNIQ
-594 KTQSGLSADVAD
+594 KTQSGISADIAD

-643 PGKVPNTDWL
+643 PGKAPNTNWL

-662 NTAVQRCLWFNQN
+662 NTAVQRCLWYNQN

-706 TAYDLSFLIMSHPG
+706 TAYNLSFLIMSNPG

-727 ASYTEDFSDPK
+727 ASYTEEFSAPK

-772 SEQDKGLFYLA
+772 SEQNKGLFYLA

-817 KTTVS
+817 KTAVT
-822 DNTNGISQIKQTAQ
+822 DNANGISQIKQTAQ
-836 SIQSDVANNKN
+836 SIQSAVTNNKN

-869 ISSLQQTAQGLQGSI
+869 ISLLQQTAQGLQGSI

-933 LIYNSDFLTTEP
+933 LIYNSDFLTTQP
-945 GISPLTNWEPADGWN
+945 GISPLTDWKPADGWN

-991 AIKANQ
+991 AIKASQ
-997 PNTSDASAKTQYNLS
+997 PNTSDASAKTKYNLS
-1012 FLIRTSAGTYDVYI
+1012 FLIKTSAGTYDVYI

-1031 DTFNNSTPVKVD
+1031 DTFNNSTAVKVD
-1043 TITQIYSNWTK
+1043 TITQTYSNWTK

-1068 RLRIISEQDKGL
+1068 RLRIISEQDRGL

-1122 QSNTGQI
+1122 QGNTGQI

-1137 SLQSAVTNNS
+1137 SLQSSITQGIGSYLPNGDFADSNVSKYWVPWDTTKDLSEVFVVPSSGTKDMPAACLKIQTKSFENKTDIGTKDFIPFNINEPIEIKAWSWLNASNGNTQFQFYIHCYDENHNEVDSGSGYFKYDNLNEWELTDVTFDKDHWNKNTVS
-1147 NDISTLK
+1147 MRLEIVLFGGGIDTAGYITGLKIINGSSGIASQFTQTIDSLTSKIADADGNISQLK
-1154 QTATGLQSTVSN
+1154 QTS
-1166 IKASSENLLPDT
+1166 D
-1178 LDFAGWQQ
+1178 
-1186 GGQGNMDS
+1186 
-1194 AQADNTLTN
+1194 
-1203 AWHAWGDNNSAW
+1203 
-1215 IGSPQAK
+1215 
-1222 PVYLR
+1222 
-1227 AGTQY
+1227 
-1232 TFSAVCWNNG
+1232 
-1242 SLTGNNFDDD
+1242 SLTSQIGNA
-1252 DVELY
+1252 
-1257 FNNND
+1257 NN
-1262 NSRAYNHQLTSKTNK
+1262 
-1277 EHVRYSVTFTVD
+1277 
-1289 TDGLYWGFK
+1289 
-1298 LIDKSGFV
+1298 
-1306 GGSLW
+1306 
-1311 SAEYMLVEGNIAT
+1311 
-1324 AYQPSSTAMATN
+1324 
-1336 ISTIQQTID
+1336 
-1345 GVKIDVANSKGD
+1345 D

-1388 LQSNIQSKADIS
+1388 LRSNIQSKADIS

-1421 NGDFADSNIQAYW
+1421 NGNFADSNIQAYW
-1434 SPWDVTKDYT
+1434 SPWDITKDYT
-1444 NINFDAA
+1444 NITFDAA

-1584 SQMTDDINMR
+1584 SQMADDINMR

-1609 STLIQSNKL
+1609 STLIQSKKL
-1618 YLDASSVVF
+1618 FLDASSVVF

-1645 ITAGTLNAYKV
+1645 ITTGTLNAGNV
-1656 NVINLDVNK
+1656 NIINLNVDK
-1665 LVGDTT
+1665 LVGNTT

-1693 TVNYGNWY
+1693 GVSYGNWY
-1701 TRFDGNGMTFKDGSD
+1701 TRFDGNGMTFKDGGD

-1723 IGMTGAPDWY
+1723 VGMTGAPDWY

-1860 GQGGSINWGS
+1860 GQGGSINWSS